1 MRAVH
6 APTPQVLENSIYIFN
21 MVALDAF
28 YVGHDGHLCVL
39 TRSRLLKGHTAAHTE
54 SSNEVRPCVPLRAD
68 DAAALLVQSL
78 FILSFFWLNALS
90 VPYTPP
96 RT

>member
-39 TRSRLLKGHTAAHTE
+39 TRSRLLKGHMYTE
-54 SSNEVRPCVPLRAD
+54 SSNEVRPCCTVG
-68 DAAALLVQSL
+68 QSCH
-78 FILSFFWLNALS
+78 
-90 VPYTPP
+90 P
-96 RT
+96 RSTIACR